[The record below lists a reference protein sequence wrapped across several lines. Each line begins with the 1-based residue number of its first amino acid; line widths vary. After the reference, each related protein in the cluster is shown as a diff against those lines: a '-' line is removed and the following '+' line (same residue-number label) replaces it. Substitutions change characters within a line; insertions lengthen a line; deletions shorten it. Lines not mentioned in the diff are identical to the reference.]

1 MAKALVIG
9 GGPSLDLDFVKGFD
23 GLKLVCDT
31 VLKKCVDYGIKPD
44 FVFTLEDISIFYK
57 LFEGV
62 KAQIVI
68 CSLRTD
74 ILTIN
79 YLKRNNFKI
88 IIDDWKYTQFI
99 SNVGLMA
106 FCYACRKLNINEIF
120 LIGLDNCVYKPVI
133 FPCDG
138 IYEILENPEGIKCYL
153 DPIHQL
159 WREQFLDLIYLV
171 PKLQINNYSNGCLF
185 GDRINWCH

>member
-9 GGPSLDLDFVKGFD
+9 GGPSLDLDFVKKFN

-31 VLKKCVDYGIKPD
+31 VLKKCVDYGIKLD

-62 KAQIVI
+62 KPQTVI

-88 IIDDWKYTQFI
+88 IIDEWKYTELI

-106 FCYACRKLNINEIF
+106 FCWTCRNIDLKSIY
-120 LIGLDNCVYKPVI
+120 LIGLDSCVYKPVI
-133 FPCDG
+133 APYDG
-138 IYEILENPEGIKCYL
+138 IYEVITNPDGIKCYL

-159 WREQFLDLIYLV
+159 WREQFLDFTQLV
-171 PKLQINNYSNGCLF
+171 PKIEIINSAGCLF
-185 GDRINWCH
+185 GDEINWCH